1 MRLIKPSV
9 EIESKIDGGK
19 ILKFIEKIGRVC
31 YKSED
36 KITQESSVKF
46 VQDIIKR
53 GHLSV
58 IEHFGITVRF
68 ITDRGVTHELVRHRL
83 CSFSQ
88 ESTRYVNYSKKGIEF
103 ILPPWVTD
111 IPCGIYHGHKAS
123 NNGNFVMDPP
133 KACIERLSTLPE
145 VNKSQGVW
153 LYSLLEAERNYNSL
167 IDAGWKPQEAR
178 SVLPNALKTEIVTT
192 ANLREWRHIL
202 TLRTSAAAHPQIR
215 EVMCV
220 LLKELKDGIPI
231 IFDDIVI

>member
-9 EIESKIDGGK
+9 EIESEIDGNK

-36 KITQESSVKF
+36 RITQESSKKF
-46 VQDIIKR
+46 VQDVIKR

-58 IEHFGITVRF
+58 IEHFNITVRF

-111 IPCGIYHGHKAS
+111 IPCGVYGYKVNNHGD
-123 NNGNFVMDPP
+123 FVIDPP
-133 KACIERLSTLPE
+133 KEYVERLTTLPE
-145 VNKSQGVW
+145 VNKSQSVW
-153 LYSLLEAERNYNSL
+153 LYSLLEAEKNYNSL

-202 TLRTSAAAHPQIR
+202 TLRTSAAAHPQIK
-215 EVMCV
+215 EVMNV
-220 LLKELKDGIPI
+220 LLKDLKYNIPI
-231 IFDDIVI
+231 VFDDIVV